1 MAILSLR
8 DIKKHFGA
16 TTALDGVDLDLQKG
30 EVHALIG
37 ENGAGKS
44 TLMNV
49 LFGALRPDKGTMTLS
64 GKPYA
69 PGNTLDS
76 RMSGISLIHQELLL
90 APHLSAAENIL
101 MGNEPRRFG
110 WLDRRTMNSE
120 ARKVLEGFDHAEIDP
135 EAKVATLSIAAQQ
148 VVEICR
154 AIAARSEIILMD
166 EPTSSLPRDD
176 VRRLFAQIRRLSAEG
191 ISIIYISHFL
201 EEIREIANTFTV
213 LRDGQSVASGKIA
226 DASDDYLISN
236 MVGRSVERL
245 FPAREHPKK
254 AETIL
259 EVRDLSAPPRLKSA
273 SFGLRRG
280 EILGIAGLMG
290 SGRSELVRALF
301 CIDDVASGSITL
313 NGKMIHATH
322 GSPATRIRQGIG
334 YLSEDR
340 KSEGLALA
348 LSIGD
353 NLTMTRYSACSR
365 YGWLNLGKQSE
376 HAERLIDNV
385 GIKAQDAEQKVG
397 SLSGGNQQKVAIARL
412 IYQDADILLLDEPT
426 RGIDIGSKAQVYRT
440 IAECSENDKAVLLI
454 SSYLPELFGMCDR
467 LAVMSRG
474 RLTAARP
481 ISEWTP
487 ESAMR
492 AAIGGSETQASN

>member
-1 MAILSLR
+1 MTILSLR

-16 TTALDGVDLDLQKG
+16 TPALDGVDLDLQKG

-44 TLMNV
+44 TLMNI
-49 LFGALRPDKGTMTLS
+49 LFGALRPDSGTMTLNN
-64 GKPYA
+64 KPYA
-69 PGNTLDS
+69 PDNTLDS
-76 RMSGISLIHQELLL
+76 RKSGISLIHQELLL
-90 APHLSAAENIL
+90 APHLSVAENIL

-110 WLDRRTMNSE
+110 WLDRKTMNAE
-120 ARKVLEGFDHAEIDP
+120 ARKVLESFDHPEIDV
-135 EAKVATLSIAAQQ
+135 EAKVAALSIAAQQ

-154 AIAARSEIILMD
+154 AIAAKSEIILMD

-176 VRRLFAQIRRLSAEG
+176 VRRLFAQILRLSAAG

-201 EEIREIANTFTV
+201 EEIREIADSFTV
-213 LRDGQSVASGKIA
+213 LRDGRSVASGKIA
-226 DASDDYLISN
+226 DVSDDDLISN

-245 FPAREHPKK
+245 FPVREHSKYT
-254 AETIL
+254 ETVL
-259 EVRDLSAPPRLKSA
+259 EVRELSAPPRLRSA
-273 SFGLRRG
+273 GFELKRG

-290 SGRSELVRALF
+290 SGRSELLRALF
-301 CIDDVASGSITL
+301 CIETAASGSIKV
-313 NGKMIHATH
+313 NGKMLAATS
-322 GSPATRIRQGIG
+322 GSPAGRIRYGIG

-353 NLTMTRYSACSR
+353 NLTMTRYSSCSS
-365 YGWLNLGKQSE
+365 YGWLNLTKQSE
-376 HAERLIDNV
+376 QAEKLIDNV
-385 GIKAQDAEQKVG
+385 GIKAQDSEQKVG
-397 SLSGGNQQKVAIARL
+397 ALSGGNQQKVAIARL
-412 IYQDADILLLDEPT
+412 IYQDADVLLLDEPT
-426 RGIDIGSKAQVYRT
+426 RGIDIGSKAQVYQT
-440 IAECSENDKAVLLI
+440 IAECAKKGKAVLLI

-492 AAIGGSETQASN
+492 SAIGSGTQTAN